1 MKRIVTITLMLMLVL
16 TMTSC
21 TALGLGKNKEK
32 TDAVSSSQ
40 SDSSSSQQTDSSA
53 DGQMDAPDKSEEE
66 QKEEKTIQGI
76 INKIGNYLVLL
87 TEDGE
92 YHVMDFGEGLDT
104 EPFKEGDKVEITYT
118 GDLADEENSPV
129 IVAMEKMK

>member
-21 TALGLGKNKEK
+21 TALGLGKHKEK

-40 SDSSSSQQTDSSA
+40 SDSSSSRQTDSSA
-53 DGQMDAPDKSEEE
+53 DGQLDASDKSEE

-92 YHVMDFGEGLDT
+92 YHVMDFGEGVDT

>member
-1 MKRIVTITLMLMLVL
+1 M
-16 TMTSC
+16 
-21 TALGLGKNKEK
+21 
-32 TDAVSSSQ
+32 
-40 SDSSSSQQTDSSA
+40 
-53 DGQMDAPDKSEEE
+53 
-66 QKEEKTIQGI
+66 
-76 INKIGNYLVLL
+76 LL

>member
-1 MKRIVTITLMLMLVL
+1 
-16 TMTSC
+16 MTSC

-40 SDSSSSQQTDSSA
+40 SDSSSSRQTDSSA

-66 QKEEKTIQGI
+66 QKEEKTIQGT
-76 INKIGNYLVLL
+76 INKLGSYLVLL
-87 TEDGE
+87 TEDEE
-92 YHVMDFGEGLDT
+92 YQVMDFGKDVDASQ
-104 EPFKEGDKVEITYT
+104 FKEGEKVEITYT

>member
-32 TDAVSSSQ
+32 TDAVSSQ

-53 DGQMDAPDKSEEE
+53 DGQLDPSDKSEEE

-118 GDLADEENSPV
+118 GDLTNEENSPV

>member
-40 SDSSSSQQTDSSA
+40 LDSSSSQQTDSSA
-53 DGQMDAPDKSEEE
+53 DGQMDAQDKSEEE

-76 INKIGNYLVLL
+76 VNKIGNCLVLL

>member
-1 MKRIVTITLMLMLVL
+1 MKRIAAITLALMLVL

-21 TALGLGKNKEK
+21 TALGLGKHKEK

-40 SDSSSSQQTDSSA
+40 SDSSSGSQADSSA
-53 DGQMDAPDKSEEE
+53 DGSADAPDKSEEE

-76 INKIGNYLVLL
+76 VNKIGNYLVLL

-92 YHVMDFGEGLDT
+92 YHVMDFGEGVDAKQ
-104 EPFKEGDKVEITYT
+104 FKEGDKVEITYT

>member
-32 TDAVSSSQ
+32 TDAVSRQ

-53 DGQMDAPDKSEEE
+53 DGQLDPSDKSEEE

-118 GDLADEENSPV
+118 GDLTNEENSPV